1 MNFKEFLL
9 ALNEGSL
16 LNYIENYQ
24 FGQQIPS
31 AIHNKLLH
39 ALRRYF
45 FVGGMPEAVKVFSE
59 TKSFLDI
66 KRIHESIIKSF
77 EFDFSKYRTRNQE
90 IIANLLRYVP
100 KSTGQKFKYVNFDNN
115 LRAESIKKVLNLLNM
130 SRIIHIIYSTN
141 ASGLPLEEGVSGKV
155 FKLLFMD
162 IGLLNH
168 ILGLSL
174 TNTDD
179 LVTINEGKLAE
190 QFIGQELLQD
200 GAEFTEKKVYYW
212 TREKRNAEAK
222 IDFLTQSNN
231 KIVPIEVKAGK
242 TGRLKSLHVFAA
254 EKKINQAV
262 RFNADFPSTTTVE
275 TQIKIEKQMKNVKF
289 KLVSLP
295 LYLVSEFQRL
305 L

>member
-1 MNFKEFLL
+1 
-9 ALNEGSL
+9 
-16 LNYIENYQ
+16 
-24 FGQQIPS
+24 
-31 AIHNKLLH
+31 
-39 ALRRYF
+39 
-45 FVGGMPEAVKVFSE
+45 MPEAVKVFSE

-212 TREKRNAEAK
+212 TREKRNAEAE